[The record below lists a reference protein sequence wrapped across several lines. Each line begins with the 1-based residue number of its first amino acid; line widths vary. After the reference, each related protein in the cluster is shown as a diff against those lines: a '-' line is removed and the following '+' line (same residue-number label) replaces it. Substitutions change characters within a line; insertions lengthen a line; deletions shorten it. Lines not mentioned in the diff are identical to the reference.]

1 MFEYAKELLE
11 IHRTKTDRSTLGIVF
26 GASGWQAAVL
36 SRAAYWCALQEWEAL
51 GGFVSSINRILTGA
65 DIAPDAKLCERVYIA
80 HGAGVVIESGA
91 RLDPD
96 VELLGS
102 AFIARNVRVAA
113 DTVLAHGAHVT
124 EDTLQV
130 SPQAIEVVKTDSD
143 KVEAPVE
150 AEKATE
156 KASGASEQPVQQAPE
171 KSEEKPAEKPADKS
185 PDRDAALK
193 ELARV
198 VKEQNAVIQKLNANL
213 KEAGGEAIPD
223 EDLPKLNTRNLG
235 LSVRRARHHRTK
247 TKPATEE

>member
-11 IHRTKTDRSTLGIVF
+11 IHRTKTGRSTLGIVF

-51 GGFVSSINRILTGA
+51 GGLVSSINRILTGA

-102 AFIARNVRVAA
+102 AFVARNVRVAA
-113 DTVLAHGAHVT
+113 GTVLAHGAHVT
-124 EDTLQV
+124 EDTPEV
-130 SPQAIEVVKTDSD
+130 APRAIEAVKTESD
-143 KVEAPVE
+143 KAEAPAE
-150 AEKATE
+150 AEKAAEPSETP
-156 KASGASEQPVQQAPE
+156 EQPAQQAPD

>member
-11 IHRTKTDRSTLGIVF
+11 IHRTKTGRSTLGIVF

-51 GGFVSSINRILTGA
+51 GGLVSSINRILTGA

-113 DTVLAHGAHVT
+113 GTVLEHGVHVT
-124 EDTLQV
+124 EDTLRV
-130 SPQAIEVVKTDSD
+130 AVQAIETEKTDSE
-143 KVEAPVE
+143 KVEAP
-150 AEKATE
+150 AETE
-156 KASGASEQPVQQAPE
+156 KTA
-171 KSEEKPAEKPADKS
+171 KTSEEPSQKAPEKPADKS

>member
-11 IHRTKTDRSTLGIVF
+11 IHRTKTGRSTLGIVF

-51 GGFVSSINRILTGA
+51 GGLVSSLNRILTGA

-102 AFIARNVRVAA
+102 AFVARNVRVAA
-113 DTVLAHGAHVT
+113 GTVLAHGVHVT
-124 EDTLQV
+124 EEAPQATA
-130 SPQAIEVVKTDSD
+130 QAIETVKTDSD
-143 KVEAPVE
+143 KVEVPVE

-156 KASGASEQPVQQAPE
+156 KAPE

-247 TKPATEE
+247 TKPAAEE

>member
-11 IHRTKTDRSTLGIVF
+11 IHRTKTGRSTLGIVF

-51 GGFVSSINRILTGA
+51 GGLVSSINRILTGA

-102 AFIARNVRVAA
+102 AFVARNVRVAA
-113 DTVLAHGAHVT
+113 GTVLAHGAHVT
-124 EDTLQV
+124 EDTTQV
-130 SPQAIEVVKTDSD
+130 IDVVKTESD
-143 KVEAPVE
+143 TAEAPVE
-150 AEKATE
+150 AEKVAE
-156 KASGASEQPVQQAPE
+156 PSEQP
-171 KSEEKPAEKPADKS
+171 AEQPADKS

>member
-11 IHRTKTDRSTLGIVF
+11 IHRTKTGRSTLGIVF

-51 GGFVSSINRILTGA
+51 GGLVSSLNRILTGA

-80 HGAGVVIESGA
+80 HGAGVVIETGA

-113 DTVLAHGAHVT
+113 GTVLAHGAHVT
-124 EDTLQV
+124 ESSADAAAPEALPAV
-130 SPQAIEVVKTDSD
+130 APTDSE
-143 KVEAPVE
+143 KAEAPAE
-150 AEKATE
+150 A
-156 KASGASEQPVQQAPE
+156 
-171 KSEEKPAEKPADKS
+171 EKPAEPTEKVAEKPVERSADKPADKS

-235 LSVRRARHHRTK
+235 LSVRRARLHRTK
-247 TKPATEE
+247 TKSSTEE

>member
-11 IHRTKTDRSTLGIVF
+11 IHRTKTGRSTLGIVF

-51 GGFVSSINRILTGA
+51 GGIVSSINRILTGA

-113 DTVLAHGAHVT
+113 GTVIAHGAHVT
-124 EDTLQV
+124 EEAPQATA
-130 SPQAIEVVKTDSD
+130 QAIETVKTNSD
-143 KVEAPVE
+143 KVEVPVE

-156 KASGASEQPVQQAPE
+156 KAPE

-247 TKPATEE
+247 TKPAAEE

>member
-11 IHRTKTDRSTLGIVF
+11 IHRTKTGRSTLGIVF

-51 GGFVSSINRILTGA
+51 GGLVSSINRILTGA

-102 AFIARNVRVAA
+102 AFVARNVRVAA
-113 DTVLAHGAHVT
+113 GTVLAHGAHVT
-124 EDTLQV
+124 EDTTQV
-130 SPQAIEVVKTDSD
+130 IDVVKTESD
-143 KVEAPVE
+143 TAEAPVE
-150 AEKATE
+150 AEKVAE
-156 KASGASEQPVQQAPE
+156 PSEQPAEKPAE

>member
-11 IHRTKTDRSTLGIVF
+11 IHRTKTGRSTLGIVF

-51 GGFVSSINRILTGA
+51 GGLVSSINRILTGA

-96 VELLGS
+96 VEFLGS

-113 DTVLAHGAHVT
+113 GTVLEHGVHVT
-124 EDTLQV
+124 EDTPRV
-130 SPQAIEVVKTDSD
+130 AVQAIETEKTDSE
-143 KVEAPVE
+143 KVEAP
-150 AEKATE
+150 AETE
-156 KASGASEQPVQQAPE
+156 KTAET
-171 KSEEKPAEKPADKS
+171 SEEPSQKA

>member
-11 IHRTKTDRSTLGIVF
+11 IHRTKTGRSTLGIVF

-51 GGFVSSINRILTGA
+51 GGLVSSINRILTGA

-113 DTVLAHGAHVT
+113 GTVLEHGVHVT
-124 EDTLQV
+124 EDTPRV
-130 SPQAIEVVKTDSD
+130 AVQAIETKKTDSE
-143 KVEAPVE
+143 KVEAP
-150 AEKATE
+150 AETE
-156 KASGASEQPVQQAPE
+156 KTAET
-171 KSEEKPAEKPADKS
+171 SEEPSQKTPEKPADKS

>member
-11 IHRTKTDRSTLGIVF
+11 IHRTKTGRSTLRIVF

-51 GGFVSSINRILTGA
+51 GGLVSSINRILTGA
-65 DIAPDAKLCERVYIA
+65 DIAPDAKLCERIYIA

-113 DTVLAHGAHVT
+113 GTVLEHGVHVT
-124 EDTLQV
+124 EDTPRV
-130 SPQAIEVVKTDSD
+130 AVQAIETEKTDSE
-143 KVEAPVE
+143 KVEAP
-150 AEKATE
+150 AETE
-156 KASGASEQPVQQAPE
+156 KTAET
-171 KSEEKPAEKPADKS
+171 SEEPSQKAPEKPADKS

-198 VKEQNAVIQKLNANL
+198 VKEQNAVIQRLNANL